1 MRIKFLHPVLIC
13 ITLVLLGSCSNTK
26 HLPANEV
33 LYTGAKLTVEGPKL
47 RHKQKKELKSNL
59 SALVRPKPN
68 SKILGFRFKLWL
80 WNLAGNPKKKNSPAA
95 WIKRQG
101 EAPVLLSSVNLTR
114 NQQVLQNTLENS
126 GYFRAEVTGDTI
138 VKNKHAHAEYKATT
152 GIQYTINQTTFPADS
167 SEISKAIALTKARS
181 LLKPKAP
188 FDLEIVKAERARIDG
203 RLKQRGYYFFDQ
215 NYLLFDIDSTIGDN
229 KVNMFLKTSIKKNY
243 ATRHFC
249 HFFIHEA
256 FLFNQ

>member
-13 ITLVLLGSCSNTK
+13 ISIVLLGSCSNTK

-101 EAPVLLSSVNLTR
+101 EA
-114 NQQVLQNTLENS
+114 
-126 GYFRAEVTGDTI
+126 
-138 VKNKHAHAEYKATT
+138 
-152 GIQYTINQTTFPADS
+152 
-167 SEISKAIALTKARS
+167 
-181 LLKPKAP
+181 
-188 FDLEIVKAERARIDG
+188 
-203 RLKQRGYYFFDQ
+203 
-215 NYLLFDIDSTIGDN
+215 
-229 KVNMFLKTSIKKNY
+229 
-243 ATRHFC
+243 
-249 HFFIHEA
+249 
-256 FLFNQ
+256 